1 MALNREAVVRSAEK
15 YVAKGKIDAAIRE
28 YRKVLEENPNDIN
41 TLNRVGDLYA
51 KVSRI
56 DEAVKLFVQIAE
68 QYAGDGFFV
77 KAIAIYKKIIK
88 LDPTRLEIYERLA
101 DLYARQGLKN
111 EARSQFQVLADYYLK
126 HNQAASAITIHLR
139 MAELEPDNPS
149 HHLKLAELYQSQQL
163 WDKAIREYKT
173 IAEMMLERG
182 AVDEAVQV
190 YQRAFDVKSDDLAFI
205 TDAVMGLK
213 DGGHGAAAARLLAAA
228 VQRNPQAER
237 IVRLAGLSSA
247 EGDGR
252 DTVAASGPSRPAAAA
267 RAPMAPTEP
276 PDFDPDEFVIE
287 VDEDVPSTLVAP
299 PAGMGQGPGFGFR
312 ASAAVEDE
320 ASFELELE
328 AEPASAI
335 LELPQAEPAPT
346 QPELEEEIEIE
357 LELDD
362 FQAELASFEQEP
374 PLAAEVE
381 LGAAPELPGFGE
393 VAFELEDQAKPR
405 TDLEAP
411 PAFED
416 VPSLDENAFELDLEI
431 ETAPDE
437 LYAAASGE
445 IELPVPESSPESM
458 PTAFEAP
465 SLELEAPELDLE
477 VPSFELEA
485 PALEL
490 EEAAASDLGPP
501 VEVESEVPGPEL
513 ELDVEEAP
521 REAELELPAAVADE
535 AESAAPPVAL
545 PAPAPAEAPVAAVPS
560 LLDLL
565 AEAEVFAKYGLEEK
579 ALDRIGRIV
588 AEDPDHLAARCLE
601 VEVLL
606 KLRDD
611 HRLAPAVSRAS
622 ELAQRAGD
630 ETQWPRVLQRL
641 ERAGYVVAD
650 GRLSAAAPSP
660 KKPDRIADLLGGLGL
675 GAAPKPRRPAADA
688 SVESLLGE
696 LGVSRPTPRARPTP
710 APAAPVESAPPPA
723 ELPSM
728 EIATPGA
735 LEEAAA
741 PGGGPEQAEAVAEA
755 AAPAETAPLAEEAAP
770 RFADPT
776 LPLPRYDEE
785 AFDDELP
792 DIVLPE
798 RKSAAKG
805 AAAEALAA
813 IDQKSDTVPA
823 ADDGLDWLD
832 EPGPGGSTGSDA
844 LFDDEDEFFD
854 LAAELEQELDRDDV
868 LVATGAGTPE
878 EPSLEDIVE
887 GFKKGVAEHLS
898 EEDYDTHYNLGIAY
912 REMGLIDEAIGEF
925 QLSAK
930 SQDLFVD
937 SCAMLG
943 LCFVEKGLPDLAI
956 KWYQRAVAH
965 PGNSEETSLGL
976 LYDLGSI
983 YLNIGDDEAAY
994 KTFVEIYGVNS
1005 NYRDVVA
1012 LLEELKPQAR
1022 S

>member
-149 HHLKLAELYQSQQL
+149 HHLKLAELYQGQQL

-213 DGGHGAAAARLLAAA
+213 DGGHVGAAGRLLAAA

-252 DTVAASGPSRPAAAA
+252 DTVAASGPQRATPPVS
-267 RAPMAPTEP
+267 RAPVVPTEP

-299 PAGMGQGPGFGFR
+299 PAGMGEGPGFGFR
-312 ASAAVEDE
+312 ASAAEDE

-335 LELPQAEPAPT
+335 LELPQAEEEAPAR
-346 QPELEEEIEIE
+346 QELEEEIEIE

-362 FQAELASFEQEP
+362 FQAELASFEQEAA
-374 PLAAEVE
+374 PLEEVE
-381 LGAAPELPGFGE
+381 LGQAPELPGLGGA
-393 VAFELEDQAKPR
+393 AFEI
-405 TDLEAP
+405 
-411 PAFED
+411 ED
-416 VPSLDENAFELDLEI
+416 VRDVGGGPEAGPVFEEVPALDENAFELDLEI

-445 IELPVPESSPESM
+445 IELPSPEPLPE
-458 PTAFEAP
+458 PTPPFEAP
-465 SLELEAPELDLE
+465 SVELEAPPVELEEPELELE
-477 VPSFELEA
+477 VPSFELEP

-490 EEAAASDLGPP
+490 EGPTPILEPSVDLEEVASAR
-501 VEVESEVPGPEL
+501 EVEL
-513 ELDVEEAP
+513 ELEVS
-521 REAELELPAAVADE
+521 REDELELASPGADSDAAALAPTPADVA
-535 AESAAPPVAL
+535 PLV
-545 PAPAPAEAPVAAVPS
+545 EAPVEAPAVAAPS
-560 LLDLL
+560 LVDLL

-579 ALDRIGRIV
+579 ALDRIARIV
-588 AEDPDHLAARCLE
+588 SEDPDHLAARCLE

-611 HRLAPAVSRAS
+611 QRLAPAVARTA
-622 ELAQRAGD
+622 ELAREVGD
-630 ETQWPRVLQRL
+630 ENHWPRVVQRL
-641 ERAGYVVAD
+641 ERAGYVVTD
-650 GRLSAAAPSP
+650 GRLSTAAPVP

-675 GAAPKPRRPAADA
+675 GTAPKPRRPAAAEA

-696 LGVSRPTPRARPTP
+696 LGVTRPSAPRVRPVPAP
-710 APAAPVESAPPPA
+710 APAAEVVPTGAVE
-723 ELPSM
+723 EPSV
-728 EIATPGA
+728 A
-735 LEEAAA
+735 EAA
-741 PGGGPEQAEAVAEA
+741 PQPTEAVAEA
-755 AAPAETAPLAEEAAP
+755 TPAAEEAAP
-770 RFADPT
+770 QFADPT

-813 IDQKSDTVPA
+813 IDQVGGAAPAA

-832 EPGPGGSTGSDA
+832 EPGPGGSAGSDS

-930 SQDLFVD
+930 SPDLFVD

-1022 S
+1022 G